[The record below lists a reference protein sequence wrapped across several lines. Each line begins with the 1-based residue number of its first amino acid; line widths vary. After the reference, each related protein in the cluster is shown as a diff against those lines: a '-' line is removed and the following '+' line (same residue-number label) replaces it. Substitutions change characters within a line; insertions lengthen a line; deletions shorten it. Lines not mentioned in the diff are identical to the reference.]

1 MRCIL
6 KIHFAHE
13 GDKKMNFIRTL
24 ITFTIENSEIITS
37 LLAIITTVLTLMNPV
52 FYLIKNKNDAD
63 SIIKKSILAREE
75 KIIDDYFKKLSYKE
89 LTTIQKND
97 YRINNRIY
105 NLIDRQSKN
114 SLLHK
119 FLDEITRTDRY
130 KTVKF
135 LLSKISNKTSMRR
148 TFKLFL
154 VVGSNYLFYFSK
166 TIIKLLIY
174 TISLSLILGP
184 LYYIFLFFN
193 VLYSFTGIYLLI
205 IIIIS
210 ISFILRIFGENKN

>member
-1 MRCIL
+1 
-6 KIHFAHE
+6 
-13 GDKKMNFIRTL
+13 MNFIRTL
-24 ITFTIENSEIITS
+24 ITFTIENSKIITS

-154 VVGSNYLFYFSK
+154 VLGSNYLFYFSK

-184 LYYIFLFFN
+184 LYYIFLFFY

>member
-1 MRCIL
+1 
-6 KIHFAHE
+6 
-13 GDKKMNFIRTL
+13 MNFIRTL